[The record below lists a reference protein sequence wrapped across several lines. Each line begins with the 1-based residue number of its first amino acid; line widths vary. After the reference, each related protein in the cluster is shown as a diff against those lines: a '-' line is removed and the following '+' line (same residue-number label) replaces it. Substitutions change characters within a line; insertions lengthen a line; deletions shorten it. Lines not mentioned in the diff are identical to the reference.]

1 MIFSRYLPRRC
12 HVGLFWLFSS
22 SGFFDVV
29 DRALELLL
37 WHLKFCYLRT
47 PDAGYLTMRW
57 QTFSTPNEPRKVFC
71 AHGLFYFSR
80 GGGAGD
86 TTKLSTASNQ
96 SGRRNPCVLGAS
108 SFFFLSFNLV
118 RYLFMRPPLHVASVN
133 HLFHT
138 HSVRRRANINRNII
152 LRLR

>member
-71 AHGLFYFSR
+71 LSRAHGLFYFSR

-96 SGRRNPCVLGAS
+96 SGRRNQPVRSWGE
-108 SFFFLSFNLV
+108 FFLFPFL
-118 RYLFMRPPLHVASVN
+118 
-133 HLFHT
+133 
-138 HSVRRRANINRNII
+138 
-152 LRLR
+152 